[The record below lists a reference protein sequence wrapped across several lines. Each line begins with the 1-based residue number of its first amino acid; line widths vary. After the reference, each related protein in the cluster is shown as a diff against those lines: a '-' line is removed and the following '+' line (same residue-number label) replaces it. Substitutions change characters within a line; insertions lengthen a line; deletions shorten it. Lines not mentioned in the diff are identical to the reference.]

1 MTSTTYR
8 DQRAAAADHQVA
20 QQLQAA
26 RFRLMIDL
34 ARGTTP
40 AREVSRTFEQV
51 SHRFTDAR
59 IRSFLPILVERAVRA
74 EFGRERGVAAELGS

>member
-8 DQRAAAADHQVA
+8 GPRPAADRQLA

-40 AREVSRTFEQV
+40 AREVSQTFERV
-51 SHRFTDAR
+51 SHRFADAR
-59 IRSFLPILVERAVRA
+59 VRSYIPILVERAVRA
-74 EFGRERGVAAELGS
+74 EFGRERGVATELGS

>member
-1 MTSTTYR
+1 MNSTTYR
-8 DQRAAAADHQVA
+8 DPHAAAADRQVA

-34 ARGTTP
+34 ARGSTP

-51 SHRFTDAR
+51 SHRFADAR
-59 IRSFLPILVERAVRA
+59 VRSFLPILVERAVRA
-74 EFGRERGVAAELGS
+74 EFGRERGVAAELG

>member
-1 MTSTTYR
+1 MTATPFR
-8 DQRAAAADHQVA
+8 DPQAAADRQVA

-40 AREVSRTFEQV
+40 AREVSKTFERV
-51 SHRFTDAR
+51 SDRFADAR
-59 IRSFLPILVERAVRA
+59 VRSFVPILVERAVRA

>member
-1 MTSTTYR
+1 MDRGPHLAS
-8 DQRAAAADHQVA
+8 ADRQIA

-26 RFRLMIDL
+26 RFRLMIEL

-40 AREVSRTFEQV
+40 AREVSTTFERVAQ
-51 SHRFTDAR
+51 RFANAR
-59 IRSFLPILVERAVRA
+59 VRSFLPILVERAVRA

>member
-1 MTSTTYR
+1 MTSPTYR
-8 DQRAAAADHQVA
+8 DPSAAAADRQVA

-40 AREVSRTFEQV
+40 SREVSSTFEQV
-51 SHRFTDAR
+51 SRR
-59 IRSFLPILVERAVRA
+59 
-74 EFGRERGVAAELGS
+74 FGRERGVAAELGS

>member
-1 MTSTTYR
+1 MTSTTHR
-8 DQRAAAADHQVA
+8 DPLAAAADRQVA

-40 AREVSRTFEQV
+40 AREVNRTFEQV
-51 SHRFTDAR
+51 SHRFADAR
-59 IRSFLPILVERAVRA
+59 VRSFVPILVERAVRA
-74 EFGRERGVAAELGS
+74 EFGRDRGVAAEPGS